1 MIEQLRVR
9 SLGVIDD
16 IDIALGPGLTA
27 ITGETGA
34 GKTLIVEALE
44 LLVGG
49 KSDASLV
56 RFGQEEAIV
65 EGLFVEAEDETVVS
79 RIVPQRGRSRAT
91 INDRLATVA
100 ALEEFGRSQ
109 VDLYGQHAH
118 QSLLRPVTQRQALDE
133 FADVDLG
140 PVRLLRQQLAQIEE
154 HLSALGGDDMARRR
168 ELDLL
173 SFELNE
179 IDAAKIQGPS
189 ENEEL
194 EQEEVRLSFASALRQ
209 ACEVAYE
216 SLSGGTQPGALDLLG
231 TAIEATG
238 RHEILEDAT
247 AQLRALAA
255 GLADSASDLRRL
267 AESFEEDPVR
277 LEEVTDRRQLLF
289 RLIRKHGGTLA
300 EVLSAAEATRH
311 RIDELSSS
319 EERRG
324 ALGLERDVL
333 LSKLRE
339 AEEVVGAKRRKAASG
354 LATSVQ
360 SNLEDLALGGA
371 SLEVEVGEGI
381 GDDVSFLLS
390 ANRGEPPLPLTKVAS
405 GGELARVMLALR
417 LVLSSA
423 PPTMIFD
430 EVDAGIGGE
439 AALAVGRALAALGR
453 EHQVMVVTHLAQVA
467 AFADAHF
474 VVEKD
479 ELEGRTVSRCV
490 RVEGESRVIE
500 LSRML
505 SGHPD
510 SEVARRH
517 AAELLEQAVVSRG

>member
-34 GKTLIVEALE
+34 GKTLVVEALE

-65 EGLFVEAEDETVVS
+65 EGLFVVGDDETVVS
-79 RIVPQRGRSRAT
+79 RIVPQTGRSRAT
-91 INDRLATVA
+91 INDRIATIA
-100 ALEEFGRSQ
+100 ALEEYGRTQ

-118 QSLLRPVTQRQALDE
+118 QSLLRQVAQRQALDE
-133 FADVDLG
+133 FAEVDLA
-140 PVRLLRQQLAQIEE
+140 PVRALRQALAQIGERMG
-154 HLSALGGDDMARRR
+154 ALGGDETARQR

-173 SFELNE
+173 LFELNE
-179 IDAAKIQGPS
+179 IDAAKIQGPD

-194 EQEEVRLSFASALRQ
+194 EREEFRLSFASSLRA
-209 ACEVAYE
+209 ACEAAYE
-216 SLSGGTQPGALDLLG
+216 SLSGGAEPGALDLLG

-238 RHEILEDAT
+238 RHETLGEAT

-255 GLADSASDLRRL
+255 GLADAASDLRRL
-267 AESFEEDPVR
+267 SEGFEEDPTR
-277 LEEVTDRRQLLF
+277 LEEVTERRQLLF
-289 RLIRKHGGTLA
+289 RLSRKHGGSLDD
-300 EVLSAAEATRH
+300 VLRAAEQARA

-324 ALGLERDVL
+324 ALALERDEL
-333 LSKLRE
+333 LVALHA
-339 AEEVVGAKRRKAASG
+339 AEEVVGAKRRSAAST
-354 LATSVQ
+354 LAAAVQ
-360 SNLEDLALGGA
+360 GNLRDLALANA
-371 SLEVEVGEGI
+371 SLEVEVDGGI
-381 GDDVSFLLS
+381 GDDVNFLLS

-439 AALAVGRALAALGR
+439 AALAVGKALAALGR
-453 EHQVMVVTHLAQVA
+453 EHQVLVVTHLAQVA
-467 AFADAHF
+467 AFADSQF

-479 ELEGRTVSRCV
+479 EQEGRTISRCV
-490 RVEGESRVIE
+490 RVEGASRVIE

-510 SEVARRH
+510 SAAARRH
-517 AAELLEQAVVSRG
+517 AKELLEQAVHDRG

>member
-16 IDIALGPGLTA
+16 IDIALGAGLTA

-65 EGLFVEAEDETVVS
+65 EGPFAADEDETVVS
-79 RIVPQRGRSRAT
+79 RIVPQTGRSRAT

-118 QSLLRPVTQRQALDE
+118 QSLLRPVAQRQALDE
-133 FADVDLG
+133 FAGIDLG
-140 PVRLLRQQLAQIEE
+140 PVRLLRQQLAQIEDR
-154 HLSALGGDDMARRR
+154 LGALGGDETARRR

-173 SFELNE
+173 AFELNE
-179 IDAAKIQGPS
+179 IDAAKIQGPG
-189 ENEEL
+189 ENEDL

-216 SLSGGTQPGALDLLG
+216 SLSGGAQPGALDLLG

-238 RHEILEDAT
+238 RYETLDDAT

-267 AESFEEDPVR
+267 AEGFEEDPAR
-277 LEEVTDRRQLLF
+277 LEEVTERRQLLF

-300 EVLSAAEATRH
+300 DVLGAAEVARE

-324 ALGLERDVL
+324 ALGLERDEL
-333 LSKLRE
+333 LAKLRD
-339 AEEVVGAKRRKAASG
+339 AEELVGAKRQKAAG
-354 LATSVQ
+354 RLAAADQ
-360 SNLEDLALGGA
+360 ANLQDLALGGA
-371 SLEVEVGEGI
+371 SIAVEVGEGI
-381 GDDVSFLLS
+381 GDDVNFLLS
-390 ANRGEPPLPLTKVAS
+390 ANRGEPPMPLSKVAS

-479 ELEGRTVSRCV
+479 EHEGRTVSRCV
-490 RVEGESRVIE
+490 RVEGESRVVE

-510 SEVARRH
+510 SAVARRH
-517 AAELLEQAVVSRG
+517 AAELIEQAVLARG

>member
-27 ITGETGA
+27 ITGETGT

-65 EGLFVEAEDETVVS
+65 EGLFVVDAEETVVS
-79 RIVPQRGRSRAT
+79 RVIPQSGRSRAT

-100 ALEEFGRSQ
+100 ALEEFGRTQ

-118 QSLLRPVTQRQALDE
+118 QSLLRQVAQRQALDE
-133 FADVDLG
+133 FAEVDLG
-140 PVRLLRQQLAQIEE
+140 PVRSIRQQLAQVGE
-154 HLSALGGDDMARRR
+154 LLGALGGDETVRRR

-179 IDAAKIQGPS
+179 IDGAKIQGPG
-189 ENEEL
+189 ENEDL
-194 EQEEVRLSFASALRQ
+194 EQEEVRLSFASSLRA
-209 ACEVAYE
+209 ACELAYE
-216 SLSGGTQPGALDLLG
+216 SLNGGGEPGALDLLG

-238 RHEILEDAT
+238 RYETLEDAT
-247 AQLRALAA
+247 EQLRALAA
-255 GLADSASDLRRL
+255 GLSDSASDLRRL
-267 AESFEEDPVR
+267 AEGFEEDPAR
-277 LEEVTDRRQLLF
+277 LEEVTERRQLLF
-289 RLIRKHGGTLA
+289 RLMRKHGGSLADVLGAA
-300 EVLSAAEATRH
+300 EVARE
-311 RIDELSSS
+311 RIEELSSS

-324 ALGLERDVL
+324 ALGQERDEL
-333 LSKLRE
+333 LSKLRD
-339 AEEVVGAKRRKAASG
+339 AEEAVGAKRRKAARG
-354 LATSVQ
+354 LAASVQ
-360 SNLEDLALGGA
+360 ENLRDLALASA
-371 SLEVEVGEGI
+371 SLAVEVGEGI
-381 GDDVSFLLS
+381 GDDVNFLLS
-390 ANRGEPPLPLTKVAS
+390 ANRGEPPMPLSKVAS

-439 AALAVGRALAALGR
+439 AALAVGKALADLGR

-479 ELEGRTVSRCV
+479 EHEGRTISRCV
-490 RVEGESRVIE
+490 RVEGEARVVE

-510 SEVARRH
+510 SDVARRH
-517 AAELLEQAVVSRG
+517 AAELLEQAVLARG

>member
-27 ITGETGA
+27 ITGETGT

-56 RFGQEEAIV
+56 RFGQDEAIV
-65 EGLFVEAEDETVVS
+65 EGLFAAGDDETVVS
-79 RIVPQRGRSRAT
+79 RIVPQSGRSRAT

-100 ALEEFGRSQ
+100 ALEEYGRTQ

-118 QSLLRPVTQRQALDE
+118 QSLLRSVAQRQALDE
-133 FADVDLG
+133 FAGVDLQS
-140 PVRLLRQQLAQIEE
+140 VRTLRHELA
-154 HLSALGGDDMARRR
+154 HLDERLAALGGDEGARRR

-179 IDAAKIQGPS
+179 IDTAGIQS
-189 ENEEL
+189 ATENEEL
-194 EQEEVRLSFASALRQ
+194 EQEEERLSFASSLRA
-209 ACEVAYE
+209 ACEAAYE
-216 SLSGGTQPGALDLLG
+216 SLSGGAQLGAIDLLG
-231 TAIEATG
+231 TAIEAIG
-238 RHEILEDAT
+238 RHETLAGAT
-247 AQLRALAA
+247 TQLRDLAA
-255 GLADSASDLRRL
+255 GLADAASDLRRL
-267 AESFEEDPVR
+267 SEGFEEDPAR
-277 LEEVTDRRQLLF
+277 LEEVGERRQLLF
-289 RLIRKHGGTLA
+289 RLSRKHGGTLA
-300 EVLSAAEATRH
+300 DVLQVAEQARS

-319 EERRG
+319 EERRA
-324 ALGLERDVL
+324 ALLIERSELETAL
-333 LSKLRE
+333 AA
-339 AEEVVGAKRRKAASG
+339 AEEVVGAKRRQAAHR
-354 LATSVQ
+354 LAVAVQ
-360 SNLEDLALGGA
+360 ANLRDLALA
-371 SLEVEVGEGI
+371 SAELAVEVGDGI
-381 GDDVSFLLS
+381 GDDVTFLLS

-439 AALAVGRALAALGR
+439 AALAVGKALAALGR
-453 EHQVMVVTHLAQVA
+453 EHQVFVVTHLAQVA

-479 ELEGRTVSRCV
+479 EAEDRTISRCV
-490 RVEGESRVIE
+490 RVEGATRVVE

-510 SEVARRH
+510 SAAARRH
-517 AAELLEQAVVSRG
+517 AAELLKQAVVARG

>member
-27 ITGETGA
+27 ITGETGT

-56 RFGQEEAIV
+56 RFGQDEAIV
-65 EGLFVEAEDETVVS
+65 EGLFSIGDDETVVS
-79 RIVPQRGRSRAT
+79 RIVPQTGRSRAT
-91 INDRLATVA
+91 INDRLATIA
-100 ALEEFGRSQ
+100 ALEEFGRTQ

-118 QSLLRPVTQRQALDE
+118 QSLLRQVAQRQALDE
-133 FADVDLG
+133 FAEIDLS
-140 PVRLLRQQLAQIEE
+140 PVRSLRQQLAHVDER
-154 HLSALGGDDMARRR
+154 HAALGGDDTVRRR

-173 SFELNE
+173 LFEVNE
-179 IDAAKIQGPS
+179 IEAAKIQGPG

-194 EQEEVRLSFASALRQ
+194 EQEEVRLSFASSLRA

-216 SLSGGTQPGALDLLG
+216 SLTGGAQLGALDLLG
-231 TAIEATG
+231 AAIEATG
-238 RHEILEDAT
+238 RHETLGEPT

-255 GLADSASDLRRL
+255 GLADAASDLRL
-267 AESFEEDPVR
+267 LSEGFEEDPTR
-277 LEEVTDRRQLLF
+277 LEEVTERRQLLF
-289 RLIRKHGGTLA
+289 RLSRKHGGTLA
-300 EVLSAAEATRH
+300 DVLRVAEEAQA
-311 RIDELSSS
+311 RIDELSSG
-319 EERRG
+319 EERRA
-324 ALGLERDVL
+324 ALGLERDDL
-333 LSKLRE
+333 LSALHA
-339 AEEVVGAKRRKAASG
+339 AEELVGEKRRQAASS
-354 LATSVQ
+354 LAVAVQ
-360 SNLEDLALGGA
+360 ENLRDLALA
-371 SLEVEVGEGI
+371 NAALAVEVGEGI
-381 GDDVSFLLS
+381 GDDVNFLLS
-390 ANRGEPPLPLTKVAS
+390 ANRGEPPMPLTKVAS

-439 AALAVGRALAALGR
+439 AALAVGKALAALGR
-453 EHQVMVVTHLAQVA
+453 EHQVFVVTHLAQVA

-479 ELEGRTVSRCV
+479 EQEGRTISRCV
-490 RVEGESRVIE
+490 QVDGASRVVE

-510 SEVARRH
+510 SAAARRH
-517 AAELLEQAVVSRG
+517 AAELLEQAVLARG